1 MADYYP
7 LIARAVAGLDKN
19 TGENRRALYE
29 RARAALVA
37 QLRGVDPPLEE
48 SEVTRE
54 RLALEESIRKVEAEA
69 ARRARSEALA
79 PPPPAPSPPPPEPAP
94 PPPPQHPP
102 AGAAPQ
108 RPAPI
113 TSPPPPAPPAS
124 APASRPAPSP
134 FNVPQQPLQPGEP
147 RPAPQIPLHIPLQ
160 APLNVPPPVPPAP
173 RFEPRRAPPPSPFNV
188 PQQPQQPGEPRPATQ
203 APLNAPPAAPPPPRF
218 EPRRAPPTAQP
229 QPAPGQPAPPRAPV
243 RPRAPAPAHDLDDM
257 RRDFGVAPAA
267 PQSRT
272 QPQPQPQDPF
282 TDLPA
287 AHDFDRLDEG
297 PQPRIDPRAL
307 RRQPREEPQ
316 PFNLEPPPEPEPD
329 EEPRKRGRILARRP
343 QADEEAD
350 GLGRSYGAIIKT
362 AIAAVLL
369 ICLVGFG
376 YWQRSTFVG
385 LYQALRGSP
394 SQTARPAQ
402 TPAGSQSQPKIS
414 DRIGQPT
421 QQSAGPAVAQRV
433 VLYEEEPSDPQGK
446 RYIGSAIWRT
456 ETVSPGPGQPP
467 ELAVRADVEI
477 PERRITMK
485 FSIRRNTDP
494 TLPASHTV
502 EIMFNLPPDFAGG
515 GIANVPGILMKQ
527 SEQTRGVPLAGLAV
541 KVMTGFFLVG
551 LSSSEAE
558 MQRNIQLLKER
569 AWFDI
574 PVVYGNNRRA
584 ILALEKGTPGERAF
598 AEAFATWKQ

>member
-48 SEVTRE
+48 TEVTRE

-69 ARRARSEALA
+69 ARRARTESQPAA
-79 PPPPAPSPPPPEPAP
+79 PPPSPPAPPRPPMTSPAGNAMPQRPAAP
-94 PPPPQHPP
+94 PPPP
-102 AGAAPQ
+102 
-108 RPAPI
+108 
-113 TSPPPPAPPAS
+113 PPPPSP
-124 APASRPAPSP
+124 PASRPGPSP
-134 FNVPQQPLQPGEP
+134 FTVPQPPEPREPRAAPPLQPSN
-147 RPAPQIPLHIPLQ
+147 I
-160 APLNVPPPVPPAP
+160 
-173 RFEPRRAPPPSPFNV
+173 
-188 PQQPQQPGEPRPATQ
+188 
-203 APLNAPPAAPPPPRF
+203 PPPPRF
-218 EPRRAPPTAQP
+218 EPRRAPPPPQQP
-229 QPAPGQPAPPRAPV
+229 SA
-243 RPRAPAPAHDLDDM
+243 PRAPARPRPPAPNETLDDL
-257 RRDFGVAPAA
+257 RRDFGTAPPQA
-267 PQSRT
+267 PSD
-272 QPQPQPQDPF
+272 DPF
-282 TDLPA
+282 AKLPV
-287 AHDFDRLDEG
+287 AHDFDRLDVGAE
-297 PQPRIDPRAL
+297 PRIDPRAL
-307 RRQPREEPQ
+307 RPAREKVQ
-316 PFNLEPPPEPEPD
+316 PFNLEPPPEPEEP
-329 EEPRKRGRILARRP
+329 PRKRGRILARGEAGR
-343 QADEEAD
+343 DEPE
-350 GLGRSYGAIIKT
+350 GLGRRSYGGIIKA
-362 AIAAVLL
+362 AIAVVLL
-369 ICLVGFG
+369 IGLVGFG
-376 YWQRSTFVG
+376 YWQRSTLAG

-394 SQTARPAQ
+394 ATQTTRPAA
-402 TPAGSQSQPKIS
+402 TPAGPQPKIA
-414 DRIGQPT
+414 DRIGQPGQAT
-421 QQSAGPAVAQRV
+421 GPGVAQRV
-433 VLYEEEPSDPQGK
+433 VLYEEEPTDPQGK

-485 FSIRRNTDP
+485 FSIRRNTDS

-541 KVMTGFFLVG
+541 KVMTGFFLIG
-551 LSSSEAE
+551 LSATEADL
-558 MQRNIQLLKER
+558 QRNVQLLKER

>member
-48 SEVTRE
+48 GEVTRE

-69 ARRARSEALA
+69 ARRARTEAQQ
-79 PPPPAPSPPPPEPAP
+79 PPP
-94 PPPPQHPP
+94 
-102 AGAAPQ
+102 
-108 RPAPI
+108 
-113 TSPPPPAPPAS
+113 PPPPAPPPPQATPAPQAGAPLPQRPPAGAPPQRPMAS
-124 APASRPAPSP
+124 PPPPPPPPSPPASRPALAP
-134 FNVPQQPLQPGEP
+134 FTVPQPPEP
-147 RPAPQIPLHIPLQ
+147 RPGLQ
-160 APLNVPPPVPPAP
+160 P
-173 RFEPRRAPPPSPFNV
+173 PPPSA
-188 PQQPQQPGEPRPATQ
+188 PGI
-203 APLNAPPAAPPPPRF
+203 PLPPAAPGIPPPPRF
-218 EPRRAPPTAQP
+218 EPRRAPPP
-229 QPAPGQPAPPRAPV
+229 PPPAM
-243 RPRAPAPAHDLDDM
+243 PRAPAPPPARPRPPGPPQDLDGN
-257 RRDFGVAPAA
+257 RRGPGVAPHA
-267 PQSRT
+267 PSD
-272 QPQPQPQDPF
+272 DPF
-282 TDLPA
+282 ADLPV
-287 AHDFDRLDEG
+287 AHDFDRLDSG
-297 PQPRIDPRAL
+297 GDPRIDPRAL
-307 RRQPREEPQ
+307 RSPRQESRMEPQ
-316 PFNLEPPPEPEPD
+316 PFNLEPPPEPE
-329 EEPRKRGRILARRP
+329 EEPRKRRSVLGPRDAGP
-343 QADEEAD
+343 DGPD
-350 GLGRSYGAIIKT
+350 GLRRSYGGIVKA
-362 AIAAVLL
+362 AIAVVLL
-369 ICLVGFG
+369 LGLVGFG
-376 YWQRSTFVG
+376 YWQRSTLSG

-394 SQTARPAQ
+394 TQTARPAA
-402 TPAGSQSQPKIS
+402 TPSAQGQPKIA
-414 DRIGQPT
+414 DRIGQPG
-421 QQSAGPAVAQRV
+421 QAAGPAVAQRV
-433 VLYEEEPSDPQGK
+433 VLYEEEPTDPQGK
-446 RYIGSAIWRT
+446 RYLGSAIWRT

-485 FSIRRNTDP
+485 FSIRRNTDQ

-541 KVMTGFFLVG
+541 KVMTGFFLIG
-551 LSSSEAE
+551 LSSTEAD

-598 AEAFATWKQ
+598 AEAFAAWRQ

>member
-29 RARAALVA
+29 RARSALVA

-48 SEVTRE
+48 TEVTRE

-69 ARRARSEALA
+69 ARRARTESQ
-79 PPPPAPSPPPPEPAP
+79 PQPAP
-94 PPPPQHPP
+94 PPAQPPVPPAPFPP
-102 AGAAPQ
+102 AGNTSQ

-113 TSPPPPAPPAS
+113 VPPPAPPPS

-134 FNVPQQPLQPGEP
+134 FTVPQPPQPPEP
-147 RPAPQIPLHIPLQ
+147 RMAPPQTSEPRKSP
-160 APLNVPPPVPPAP
+160 PSPPPPPV
-173 RFEPRRAPPPSPFNV
+173 
-188 PQQPQQPGEPRPATQ
+188 
-203 APLNAPPAAPPPPRF
+203 PPPPRF
-218 EPRRAPPTAQP
+218 ERRSAPSAPPQP
-229 QPAPGQPAPPRAPV
+229 QPPAPRAPA
-243 RPRAPAPAHDLDDM
+243 RPRAPIPNQSLDDLRRDLGAAPPQAPAHD
-257 RRDFGVAPAA
+257 
-267 PQSRT
+267 
-272 QPQPQPQDPF
+272 PF
-282 TDLPA
+282 ADLPA
-287 AHDFDRLDEG
+287 AHDFDRLDDG

-307 RRQPREEPQ
+307 RTPREEPQ
-316 PFNLEPPPEPEPD
+316 PFNLEPPPEPAEP
-329 EEPRKRGRILARRP
+329 PKRGRILARKSP
-343 QADEEAD
+343 GQDEAPPD
-350 GLGRSYGAIIKT
+350 GLGRSYGGIIKA

-369 ICLVGFG
+369 VGLVGFG
-376 YWQRSTFVG
+376 YWQRSTLAG

-394 SQTARPAQ
+394 TQTTRPAA
-402 TPAGSQSQPKIS
+402 TPTGQGQPKIA

-421 QQSAGPAVAQRV
+421 QAPGPAVAQRV

-446 RYIGSAIWRT
+446 KYVGSAIWRT

-485 FSIRRNTDP
+485 FSIRRNTDT

-527 SEQTRGVPLAGLAV
+527 NEQTRGVPLAGLAV
-541 KVMTGFFLVG
+541 KVMTGFFLIG
-551 LSSSEAE
+551 LSATEADL
-558 MQRNIQLLKER
+558 QRNIQLLKER

-584 ILALEKGTPGERAF
+584 ILALEKGTPGEKAF
-598 AEAFATWKQ
+598 AEAFQTWKQ